1 MCGCLVYFDTEHI
14 AEAAA
19 HLDLV
24 LKGQR
29 LHLSSSSARDAKAT
43 LFVGNV
49 PYDAEEADL
58 HEVLGVAGPLAEVR
72 LMRKG
77 MAFVDFVNPED
88 ATKAVTE
95 LQGCAC
101 LGAPLRLESESHD
114 NRQGPL
120 FRAPRREP
128 HSARAQQPGSGR
140 PKGARRHGPDP
151 RKLFLGNVAADTT
164 EENLR
169 EVFNDHN
176 VTEVS
181 LHRKPGTERISYA
194 FECGSAPPK
203 RRSRRS
209 S

>member
-1 MCGCLVYFDTEHI
+1 MG
-14 AEAAA
+14 
-19 HLDLV
+19 
-24 LKGQR
+24 

-128 HSARAQQPGSGR
+128 QHSAWAQQPGSGR

-194 FECGSAPPK
+194 F
-203 RRSRRS
+203 
-209 S
+209 